1 MLHVTHLWQVTN
13 ELTNPFGQSAYTL
26 DQKLQT
32 QGAFLLCWF
41 ISLHSKDVSINEMNT
56 YFQSGILDKK
66 FLDKPEDFG
75 IYSEFFKNST
85 RIHLPSAWQNSD
97 SKKFSKITK
106 EVSSLP
112 SFLFYCISFLIGII
126 RKADGSGIV
135 QKFWP
140 EFHSLKQPASHN
152 ALKTY

>member
-13 ELTNPFGQSAYTL
+13 ELANPFGQSAYTL

-66 FLDKPEDFG
+66 FLDKPDDFG

-85 RIHLPSAWQNSD
+85 RIHLPSA
-97 SKKFSKITK
+97 
-106 EVSSLP
+106 
-112 SFLFYCISFLIGII
+112 
-126 RKADGSGIV
+126 
-135 QKFWP
+135 
-140 EFHSLKQPASHN
+140 
-152 ALKTY
+152 